1 MAKGIG
7 DPEAL
12 TANGIVDAGTAEM
25 GAVREVSPRV
35 VLEAVPLLHEVVATV
50 VPDLNDLWMGG
61 ADFRDMWRVQNDL
74 AAVGDDRL
82 YLVEP
87 LGACPDVV
95 VSGREQRQDPA
106 NRRVQVPDVR
116 HGRHVHRFD
125 QVATGS
131 PNAMKW
137 RDPATGPVTA
147 HRARCSPGTIDA
159 ASSIS
164 ARTGVVPRVPMISA
178 LVIKAPSQCDK
189 SMNSRPDTPGKRYLL
204 PPEKPTTSWETP
216 DRR

>member
-1 MAKGIG
+1 MLTAPWFPGGGIGPRRCRADERVRVGRPYCRVYLARVQVAEVEGTNHGFWDACGKGNG

-95 VSGREQRQDPA
+95 VSGRESDR
-106 NRRVQVPDVR
+106 
-116 HGRHVHRFD
+116 
-125 QVATGS
+125 TL
-131 PNAMKW
+131 
-137 RDPATGPVTA
+137 
-147 HRARCSPGTIDA
+147 
-159 ASSIS
+159 
-164 ARTGVVPRVPMISA
+164 RTGA
-178 LVIKAPSQCDK
+178 
-189 SMNSRPDTPGKRYLL
+189 SRYRM
-204 PPEKPTTSWETP
+204 
-216 DRR
+216 